1 MRSSTGDV
9 IQSISTS
16 DDTSSGVCSNSLIS
30 SIISDREGFRSSF
43 ESVVSP
49 SSPRA
54 VTVSSGGGDEDT
66 QMYVPDSASQLIQ
79 RSKCLSVSSVCTS
92 QEGSQCGTPRKH
104 NPQEVMR
111 SLEKLQVS
119 REDNPALLRSKR
131 HPGRAESPAPPD
143 DLVLVVPPDGNNVDH
158 SLLIRSPPP
167 QLRQEQ
173 TASPTLVMDHSP
185 HTSDP
190 QSLCN
195 MSQTAF
201 FSSTFKIEARRE
213 QAERDAAEII
223 SLQKTQL
230 LVSNRNSGLRIDLN
244 T

>member
-1 MRSSTGDV
+1 
-9 IQSISTS
+9 
-16 DDTSSGVCSNSLIS
+16 
-30 SIISDREGFRSSF
+30 
-43 ESVVSP
+43 
-49 SSPRA
+49 
-54 VTVSSGGGDEDT
+54 
-66 QMYVPDSASQLIQ
+66 MYVPDSASQPIQ
-79 RSKCLSVSSVCTS
+79 RCKCLSVSSVCTS

-173 TASPTLVMDHSP
+173 TASPTLVMDHPP

-201 FSSTFKIEARRE
+201 FSSTFQIEARRE

-223 SLQKTQL
+223 SLQKTQPPVSHGNTWFPFTHDTSVSTSDTGL
-230 LVSNRNSGLRIDLN
+230 LPRVTALTDTVCTITSRCVNPPYFQNGGLTKCKISQFILLALTLLDIDKN
-244 T
+244 I